1 MWPIVRQLPIKAGW
15 WDAILTLRDLAEAI
29 LMILRY
35 SKDEN
40 IYIAKNIISID

>member
-1 MWPIVRQLPIKAGW
+1 MWPIVKQLPMKAGW

-29 LMILRY
+29 LTILCY
-35 SKDEN
+35 SKDKY